1 MIKTLK
7 KLFIFSSL
15 LYSTLIINGCR
26 EEIVPN
32 DSDYSSY
39 GWYRY
44 ENNEYV
50 EALTWF
56 RAAVEDDPNFSDA
69 YRGVGWT
76 MGRLGQ
82 ADSAAYYFLNYLER
96 DTTNFENK
104 LDFYAGLA
112 FAYNALGED
121 ERTREYAKTYFFGS
135 QNPDIGDPNWCFCPH
150 SNQPINQLD
159 VRLVLAIAEFRL
171 GLFEDCEVSIN
182 KLYAD
187 LPQSQMKKGIDYI
200 EDEATYNDIF
210 DTGDQIFNGEWNDLD
225 NDGEIDDDGT
235 TPEQR
240 YFDVYPLNYDNGTPV
255 GRAML
260 LNHLEMFSWKLE
272 MSNNDNGLKC
282 NELNNNILGSGYC
295 VE

>member
-1 MIKTLK
+1 MMKTINK
-7 KLFIFSSL
+7 
-15 LYSTLIINGCR
+15 LIILLLVSSSFVIDGCR
-26 EEIVPN
+26 QEIVPN

-50 EALTWF
+50 EALEWF
-56 RAAVEDDPNFSDA
+56 RAAVEDDPGFSDA

-82 ADSAAYYFLNYLER
+82 ADSAAYYFEQYLQR
-96 DTTNFENK
+96 DTTSFENK

-112 FAYNALGED
+112 FAYNALGND
-121 ERTREYAKTYFFGS
+121 EKTREYAKTYFFGS

-150 SNQPINQLD
+150 RNQPINQLD

-171 GLFEDCEVSIN
+171 GLFEDCETSIN

-187 LPQSQMKKGIDYI
+187 LPQSQMKKGTDYI
-200 EDEATYNDIF
+200 EDESTSNLKF
-210 DTGDQIFNGEWNDLD
+210 DTGDLVFNGEWNDID
-225 NDGEIDDDGT
+225 GDGEIDDDGT
-235 TPEQR
+235 VPEQR
-240 YFDVYPLNYDNGTPV
+240 YFDIYPLNYPHETQV

-272 MSNNDNGLKC
+272 MSNNDNGLNCSEEKD
-282 NELNNNILGSGYC
+282 NILGSGYC

>member
-121 ERTREYAKTYFFGS
+121 ERTR
-135 QNPDIGDPNWCFCPH
+135 
-150 SNQPINQLD
+150 
-159 VRLVLAIAEFRL
+159 
-171 GLFEDCEVSIN
+171 
-182 KLYAD
+182 
-187 LPQSQMKKGIDYI
+187 
-200 EDEATYNDIF
+200 
-210 DTGDQIFNGEWNDLD
+210 
-225 NDGEIDDDGT
+225 
-235 TPEQR
+235 
-240 YFDVYPLNYDNGTPV
+240 
-255 GRAML
+255 
-260 LNHLEMFSWKLE
+260 
-272 MSNNDNGLKC
+272 
-282 NELNNNILGSGYC
+282 
-295 VE
+295 